1 MPRPTGR
8 GPSTGARKEVTPV
21 QAKILISLAA
31 LTAAIVTI
39 ASAAQIS
46 GVTGPQL
53 VHSAANDGGGGGP

>member
-1 MPRPTGR
+1 M
-8 GPSTGARKEVTPV
+8 

-31 LTAAIVTI
+31 LSAAIVMI

-53 VHSAANDGGGGGP
+53 VHSAVNDGGGGGP

>member
-1 MPRPTGR
+1 M
-8 GPSTGARKEVTPV
+8 TPV